1 MSTIDYKQFIA
12 GKRLKDEPT
21 GLDIPTNALNGM
33 LFEFQK
39 DIVRWALKR
48 GRAAIFADCGMGK
61 TPMQL
66 IWAKHVPG
74 RVLIVTPL
82 AVAAQTVREA
92 GKFGVEGVRYLR
104 EDDGATPIVVT
115 NYEMIDRFNSDSF
128 EGVVLDESSIL
139 KSYTGKFRNQ
149 LIEEWGG
156 VQYRLAA
163 TATPAPND
171 FMELG
176 SHAEFLGVMTR
187 TDMLSHFFVHD
198 GGETQKW
205 RLKGHAESE
214 FWKWLC
220 EWAVMIRK
228 PSDLGYA
235 DGDFKLPKL
244 HIEQTTVDANADAAG
259 MLFAMEART
268 MAERRDARKSS
279 VAERVA
285 AVADLVNSSRD
296 PWLVWCDLNSES
308 EALTRAIPGAIEVKG
323 SHAQEVKES
332 RLLAFT
338 EGSERVLVT
347 KPSIAGWGLNWQH
360 CAHMA
365 FTGLSDSYEQFYQA
379 LRRCWRF
386 GQTQE
391 VHAYVVTS
399 STEGAVVSNIKRKE
413 QDSERMAKMMIDHM
427 AEMNAENIKGATRM
441 DKSYNPTLNVNV
453 PSFLSC

>member
-1 MSTIDYKQFIA
+1 MSAIDYKQFID

-21 GLDIPTNALNGM
+21 GLDIFPSALNGM
-33 LFEFQK
+33 LFEFQQ

-66 IWAKHVPG
+66 TWAKHVPG

-92 GKFGVEGVRYLR
+92 EKFGVDGVRYLR

-115 NYEMIDRFNSDSF
+115 NYEMIDRFDSAAF

-149 LIEEWGG
+149 LIDEWGG
-156 VQYRLAA
+156 VRYRLAA

-176 SHAEFLGVMTR
+176 SHAEFLGAMTR

-235 DGDFKLPKL
+235 DGGFKLPNL
-244 HIEQTTVDANADAAG
+244 HIAQTTVDANSDAAG

-308 EALTRAIPGAIEVKG
+308 EALTRAIPGSIEVKG
-323 SHAQEVKES
+323 SHTQEVKES
-332 RLLAFT
+332 RLMAFT
-338 EGSERVLVT
+338 EGRERVLVT
-347 KPSIAGWGLNWQH
+347 KPTIAGWGLNWQH

-413 QDSERMAKMMIDHM
+413 KDSERMAKMMIDHM
-427 AEMNAENIKGATRM
+427 AKLNAENIKGTTRM
-441 DKSYNPTLNVNV
+441 DKSYNPTLNVKV